1 LVGNT
6 AGQLHVIDVDHSKTI
21 CTIADPDFTGPPAA
35 DGAAPNGESLM
46 SISVT
51 TFSPTVAAPSPR
63 TRYWLT
69 IAVASA
75 RRVKVYRVVAG
86 VWQFV
91 VLRSYSA
98 PANSTFNLPVPAGLL
113 VNPSALSPAE
123 TGLSPLAVIPN
134 SPLFSASASLS
145 LPLFLHSVHVS
156 SDSARLALAWID
168 GAVDVFDISVP
179 FPPIP
184 VKDKE
189 KDKDTGH
196 SVSTPLSGSRPGT
209 GQHGSKAAVDEEEA
223 KLLGT
228 LVVCAMVA

>member
-1 LVGNT
+1 
-6 AGQLHVIDVDHSKTI
+6 
-21 CTIADPDFTGPPAA
+21 
-35 DGAAPNGESLM
+35 M